1 MCCSRVHFWTELRL
15 LIDGNLASAFEA
27 KMWEFE
33 RTVPVYCTDKKC
45 PGSSALI
52 GAEHQGANDNT
63 AICPVCDRVVCTK
76 CKQDSHDGEC
86 VPDVELEGVLELARE
101 KEWQRCQRCGEM
113 IELMDGCSHLV

>member
-1 MCCSRVHFWTELRL
+1 
-15 LIDGNLASAFEA
+15 
-27 KMWEFE
+27 MWEFE
-33 RTVPVYCTDKKC
+33 HTIPVYCTDKRC
-45 PGSSALI
+45 PGSSTLI
-52 GAEHQGANDNT
+52 GAEHQWVNDST